1 MYETMVKQQAYRLE
15 GLEYYST
22 CLWHLRKQMD
32 LCYIANYAL
41 ERSLQAPETWCILG
55 NCHALQKEHE
65 TALKFFGRA
74 IQLNPFF
81 AYAHSLSGHEYVEI
95 EDFEQ
100 AKKCYGEALKTE
112 ERHYTAWWGL
122 GNIFQKQEKY
132 EAAAYNFNQALAI
145 NSRSAVLH
153 TYLGMTLHNQNLL
166 SEACACFD
174 KASELDPSNILN
186 KYQKSQVL
194 LTMNKE
200 QEALELLLDLKQ
212 ELPKEAPVF
221 IGIGKIYKKL
231 GQVQP
236 ALENFSAA
244 LDLDP
249 KDINQVSNMMKT
261 IDQQHEMSDEQNDV
275 DF

>member
-1 MYETMVKQQAYRLE
+1 MQSDYRCQEAIQMYKKLPKAHLQTAWVSAQIARCHFELSQYTDAAKMYETMLKQQSYRLE

-41 ERSLQAPETWCILG
+41 ERSLYAPETWCVLG
-55 NCHALQKEHE
+55 NCYALQKEHE

-100 AKKCYGEALKTE
+100 AKKCYREALKAE

-132 EAAAYNFNQALAI
+132 ETAAYNFNQALAI
-145 NSRSAVLH
+145 NGRSAVLH

-166 SEACACFD
+166 AEACACFD

-186 KYQKSQVL
+186 KY
-194 LTMNKE
+194 
-200 QEALELLLDLKQ
+200 
-212 ELPKEAPVF
+212 
-221 IGIGKIYKKL
+221 
-231 GQVQP
+231 
-236 ALENFSAA
+236 
-244 LDLDP
+244 
-249 KDINQVSNMMKT
+249 
-261 IDQQHEMSDEQNDV
+261 
-275 DF
+275 